1 MGGQT
6 ENGFHPPPA
15 SCHGMRHPMSAVHD
29 SLFRALIDDPVR
41 AGVLIRDFLPP
52 DIVARLADESPTL
65 LDGTF
70 VDPELNPSQSDR
82 LFSVALRAGGFALL
96 YILIEHKS
104 FPDPFTP
111 IQVLRYR
118 AEIWRRFAEAAGR
131 GKLRLPPI
139 IPMVFYHGRGPWNV
153 PTSITSCLDADEDLK
168 QMPADMGYILCDLG
182 PIPDAELSS
191 DDEVRAGLL
200 ALKHVFRPGDPEALL
215 AEILSALRS
224 GTTFEE
230 QLIRYMI
237 LMYPAITAD
246 LLSRVARRVNPDR
259 EGELVSLAAQE
270 WLRQGEEKGIAIGV
284 EKGFAKGKADTIL
297 MFLESRFGPVPPEVE
312 DRVRRAEPEE
322 MDRLFRR
329 AMTASSLDELSA
341 GKPRH

>member
-1 MGGQT
+1 MGGRA
-6 ENGFHPPPA
+6 EIGFHPPPV
-15 SCHGMRHPMSAVHD
+15 SCHGMRRPMSAVHD

-52 DIVARLADESPTL
+52 DIAARLADEPPTL
-65 LDGTF
+65 LDGSF

-104 FPDPFTP
+104 FPDPLTP

-118 AEIWRRFAEAAGR
+118 AEIWRRFAEAGGR
-131 GKLRLPPI
+131 GRLRLPPI

-153 PTSITSCLDADEDLK
+153 PTSVTACLDADEDLK
-168 QMPADMGYILCDLG
+168 QVPGDMGYILCDLG

-191 DDEVRAGLL
+191 DGEVRAGLL

-237 LMYPAITAD
+237 LTYPAITAD
-246 LLSRVARRVNPDR
+246 MLSRVARRVDPHR
-259 EGELVSLAAQE
+259 EGKLISLAAQE
-270 WLRQGEEKGIAIGV
+270 WLRQGEEKGFAKG
-284 EKGFAKGKADTIL
+284 EETGFAKGKADTIL
-297 MFLESRFGPVPPEVE
+297 IALEMRFGQVPAALE
-312 DRVRRAEPEE
+312 DRVRGSEPEA

-329 AMTASSLDELSA
+329 AMTAASLDDLFAEDL
-341 GKPRH
+341 RH